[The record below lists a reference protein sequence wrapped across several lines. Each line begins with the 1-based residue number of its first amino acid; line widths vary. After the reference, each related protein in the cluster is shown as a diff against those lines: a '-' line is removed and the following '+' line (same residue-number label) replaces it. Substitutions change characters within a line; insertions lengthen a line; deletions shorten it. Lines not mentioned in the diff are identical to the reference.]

1 VDEDGS
7 PGDEALQVVITPQ
20 DSDGSAVK
28 VPGNAV
34 VQAFELTPD
43 GLKVPLSRWEVPALE
58 LQRNWRSGLFTTGYS
73 VTLPWK
79 TWPSTD
85 KLRVVVQF
93 ITLPNNRPFEA
104 ERDVTIKRAPG
115 APPRPGII
123 LPGTEMLPPPIR
135 LPDAPADGPI
145 LAPGAAVPD

>member
-1 VDEDGS
+1 ALIEAELRTREREVRALRADLDRAESFNAALQSTLVAQPAVFPHPVAGPGGVVIDGPQAVMSGTVKQIVLGRGTGGVDEDGS

-73 VTLPWK
+73 VTL
-79 TWPSTD
+79 
-85 KLRVVVQF
+85 
-93 ITLPNNRPFEA
+93 
-104 ERDVTIKRAPG
+104 
-115 APPRPGII
+115 
-123 LPGTEMLPPPIR
+123 
-135 LPDAPADGPI
+135 
-145 LAPGAAVPD
+145 